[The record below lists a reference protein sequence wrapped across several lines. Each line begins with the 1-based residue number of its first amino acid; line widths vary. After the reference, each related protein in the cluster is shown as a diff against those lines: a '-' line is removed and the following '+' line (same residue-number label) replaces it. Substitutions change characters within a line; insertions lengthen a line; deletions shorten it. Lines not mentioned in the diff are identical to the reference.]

1 MLKTGV
7 QGLLANNNALEV
19 CYDPIIQSGEQCT
32 LKFNTERYLFCSL
45 IQFISYN
52 CITHKLQGFYIVIFS
67 NEKILH
73 YGSIVSTIGIRYL
86 VRRIGFD
93 FIILSFK

>member
-1 MLKTGV
+1 MTPLFNLV
-7 QGLLANNNALEV
+7 NNALSSLTQKGI
-19 CYDPIIQSGEQCT
+19 Y
-32 LKFNTERYLFCSL
+32 YCSL